1 MALSGKNIS
10 GYSKIEQQNFS
21 SASFT
26 DSGAQIFDGTEVVNI
41 MEQISAT
48 LNSISNEYDAI
59 RKGYNKCLNDT
70 VSGKNMSADN
80 ADGKKIRQF
89 KNKADKRADYVK
101 QRKSSL
107 QSEISTLK
115 LMLELLNS
123 ENDSAQDQAAGS
135 DDISNSD

>member
-59 RKGYNKCLNDT
+59 RKGYNKCLNDFINESVITT
-70 VSGKNMSADN
+70 VAVGAAVLVYS
-80 ADGKKIRQF
+80 KKIIKFINWLMEKSTDFR
-89 KNKADKRADYVK
+89 NKAIEW
-101 QRKSSL
+101 L
-107 QSEISTLK
+107 QSIKRYQTMLK
-115 LMLELLNS
+115 IILLCYYYL
-123 ENDSAQDQAAGS
+123 
-135 DDISNSD
+135 

>member
-123 ENDSAQDQAAGS
+123 ENDSAQDQATGS